1 VNQKN
6 AETAENPEAADTTE
20 TTETEE
26 KSEVAQNTE
35 ATYTEEGT
43 DKESE
48 AEPEVE
54 FVEKSAL
61 EEQQKKADENYQRLL
76 RAQADLDNFRRR
88 TRLEKEEAAKY
99 ASLGI
104 IEQLLPVVDNFE
116 RAIASSQNNPDLD
129 SLIKG
134 VEMIFRQISETLEQA
149 GLKSIDAVGEPFN
162 PDFHQAIMQV
172 ESEEHEEGIV
182 VEEVQKG
189 YLLKEKVIRAAMVK
203 VSK

>member
-1 VNQKN
+1 MNQKN
-6 AETAENPEAADTTE
+6 AKTVENPKTSETNDTVENPE
-20 TTETEE
+20 
-26 KSEVAQNTE
+26 VAEDSE
-35 ATYTEEGT
+35 ATYTEQN
-43 DKESE
+43 DDNES
-48 AEPEVE
+48 EPEVE

-61 EEQQKKADENYQRLL
+61 EEQQKKADEHYQRLL

-99 ASLGI
+99 ASMGI

-134 VEMIFRQISETLEQA
+134 IDMIFRQISETLEQA
-149 GLKSIDAVGEPFN
+149 GLVSIKAVGEPFN
-162 PDFHQAIMQV
+162 PNFHQAIMQV
-172 ESEEHEEGIV
+172 ESEEYEEGIV

-189 YLLKEKVIRAAMVK
+189 YLLKDRILRAAMVK